1 MGPFEMVV
9 AIVGIGA
16 VASVIKAKYGHGY
29 GPAGFRN
36 RRWQRS
42 SLGIRRDGNQIVDWQ
57 QAGWEHGENHDL
69 AQENRQL
76 RDELHGLKERIQVLE
91 RLATDDE
98 SDARRLDREIE
109 KLRERPGLTAN
120 KTTGE

>member
-9 AIVGIGA
+9 AIVGITA
-16 VASVIKAKYGHGY
+16 VASVIRARHTGGGGRTH
-29 GPAGFRN
+29 RW
-36 RRWQRS
+36 RRAS
-42 SLGIRRDGNQIVDWQ
+42 FASRRDGGDWHQSDWQ
-57 QAGWEHGENHDL
+57 QSDTFDGDENRDL
-69 AQENRQL
+69 ATENRLL

-109 KLRERPGLTAN
+109 KLRDRPPLTGAAQN
-120 KTTGE
+120 KE

>member
-16 VASVIKAKYGHGY
+16 VASVARAKYGY
-29 GPAGFRN
+29 GQGLRGWRGRSARRN
-36 RRWQRS
+36 S
-42 SLGIRRDGNQIVDWQ
+42 Q
-57 QAGWEHGENHDL
+57 QHLAETFGGDSDDL